1 MEKFGH
7 RPSADTELTPTLL
20 TEFRD
25 VFGLP
30 RQIPKAM
37 TGKILGRFRMKLSTP
52 RFCRG
57 LTDSNN
63 EAFHR
68 RQLTNGDVTSPQAL
82 KIYDQRKKIRERG
95 WCRSARL

>member
-1 MEKFGH
+1 
-7 RPSADTELTPTLL
+7 
-20 TEFRD
+20 
-25 VFGLP
+25 
-30 RQIPKAM
+30 M

-82 KIYDQRKKIRERG
+82 TSGKQ
-95 WCRSARL
+95 SANEVGAGLRASSPAGDLTTPTDFKPPIAACVSAAEWFPN